1 MKARSRLV
9 VLPIAVTETTEG
21 QEVCI
26 TGRIDVRTVPDVR
39 QALHEIL
46 DTGTGEVLLDLSSA
60 EIGDATALGMLV
72 ESSRRAR
79 RRARRI
85 SITAMTP
92 RTARLLRGARLERA
106 LVRRGGAPTVSPV
119 TAEASHRHGRGRYLR
134 PYGRAH

>member
-9 VLPIAVTETTEG
+9 VLPIAVTETSEG
-21 QEVCI
+21 QEVSI

-39 QALHEIL
+39 QALHEIV
-46 DTGTGEVLLDLSSA
+46 DTGTGEVLLDLSRA

-72 ESSRRAR
+72 ESYRRAR

-106 LVRRGGAPTVSPV
+106 LVRRGGAPTVSPL
-119 TAEASHRHGRGRYLR
+119 TA
-134 PYGRAH
+134 